1 METLI
6 QTTRDYVSGLISPV
20 DFRSKVV
27 QRIDQFDR
35 DEIDRF
41 AGLLLFDSG
50 KRERAEQAMSDA
62 KKLSAGGG

>member
-35 DEIDRF
+35 DEIDQF
-41 AGLLLFDSG
+41 AGLLLFNSG